1 MDAKWKCYVMHVF
14 KHIMLFTASYF
25 KQLRRK
31 WLTLPL
37 ILLFP
42 MILISLIAILFVTFF
57 LPSSHDPIQVGLV
70 NLDQAEEME
79 LVIEFMEDSEQL
91 GDFIHIKT
99 MSENEAVQKIE
110 QNEISSYIIFPDGF
124 TSHLYQGKSVDIPIV
139 GNPEQKARSQII
151 KELIDS
157 IIRHIS
163 VSQANILTINDYLK
177 EMNLDTNKREELLFQ
192 YFKDFLFYTFG
203 KDQMIQEEETH
214 NVVTS
219 KPVHYYVLAGW
230 FMIMTIW
237 IWSIY
242 NFLFQD
248 NSIRMKQRMR
258 LYGVSEIQQI
268 TAKIIVT
275 LSVTSVLG
283 LSSFTALNH
292 VFKQDFYV
300 EDYIRIAFIICL
312 FSIAYLELLAMSEL
326 IISSFKLRLFIQSI
340 VTGLLLLL
348 SGAIIPTIYFPLHW
362 QNYFPYIFSYE
373 SFFWLQEIILN
384 ERLYANY
391 VPLCLTALAGLFI
404 LISCSTW
411 KEYRQ

>member
-275 LSVTSVLG
+275 LSLTAVLG
-283 LSSFTALNH
+283 MSSFTALNP

>member
-1 MDAKWKCYVMHVF
+1 MHVF

-275 LSVTSVLG
+275 LSVTAVLG
-283 LSSFTALNH
+283 MSSFTALNP

>member
-275 LSVTSVLG
+275 LSVTAVLG
-283 LSSFTALNH
+283 MSSFTALNP